1 MKTKAFF
8 YAYVALAMVLCG
20 FLSSCSSNDD
30 PEGPDGKVTEVSLT
44 KSCDGIYF
52 GDFWKEG
59 YADYYFILS
68 SGEVGTTGNTNDIL
82 PLTPGGYVVLCDIW
96 SAISAD
102 HNNPI
107 LPEGVYTPHS
117 GRANGTFNTELTFAI
132 YNKEKVGDKYRI
144 ENKLFKDGKITVKH
158 VNGGYNIVIE
168 AITQDDEKLK
178 FTYTGALA
186 FSDKSDDEVNDVHIR
201 ANLNVETQKVT
212 MQKFSETED
221 YDNYVLRLFDTDKV
235 TSDGLYPNGAGHKIQ
250 LDLYTAKGGDIVGEY
265 TPGERQKYTPGTFYP
280 GVWFGQQALGTFCQ
294 QNDASYNAKF
304 CAIVD
309 GKVIITK
316 AKDGAYTIVCNFKDS
331 DGYTVKTSWTGMIE
345 EFKASQ
351 APQTTLTSDVNMTPT
366 ECTAAYY
373 YGDFLGNGTANYG
386 IFLANETEVLSLDF
400 VAPQGTAD
408 ALPVGTYT
416 VSNSNEGWTVCPGEL
431 SNGTAEK
438 TCYVKYKKSGSEAV
452 AEERAP
458 IVSGTLKISYQNGQY
473 TIQFDFADDN
483 NAYDSSL
490 RAHKIKGTWTGAL
503 HVEDYA
509 TTRSA
514 LHRGL
519 KLKK

>member
-30 PEGPDGKVTEVSLT
+30 PESPDGKVTEVSLT

-186 FSDKSDDEVNDVHIR
+186 FSDKSDDEVNDGHIR

-221 YDNYVLRLFDTDKV
+221 YDNYVLRLFDTDKE

-309 GKVIITK
+309 GKVVITK

-431 SNGTAEK
+431 INGTAEK